1 MKFVNSLVEDFGNF
15 ELDATAI
22 ELRSASNQNIM
33 LPYHGDLPKKMRM
46 ASSAH
51 IYLNIQLSQKAKV
64 VLVATMGDGNKIR
77 RPLDATAEE
86 IVDLLDH
93 FFDQKDNSG
102 LDPYWLGVWQT
113 NYITW
118 KQLTYHP
125 DHLVSFFD
133 SLSDQDK
140 AYLLKYLTRES
151 K

>member
-1 MKFVNSLVEDFGNF
+1 MKVVNSLVEDFGDF

-22 ELRSASNQNIM
+22 ELRSASDQDIM
-33 LPYHGDLPKKMRM
+33 LPYRGELPKKMSM

-51 IYLNIQLSQKAKV
+51 IYLNIQLSQQTKIALV
-64 VLVATMGDGNKIR
+64 VTMETGKKIR

-86 IVDLLDH
+86 IMDLLDR

-102 LDPYWLGVWQT
+102 LSPYWMGVWQA

-118 KQLTYHP
+118 KQLTHRP
-125 DHLVSFFD
+125 ASLISFFD
-133 SLSDQDK
+133 TLSDQDK
-140 AYLLKYLTRES
+140 VYLLKYLAREC